1 MGAVFWNL
9 VVSLGRSR
17 PVNGADHFA
26 LNVKNTYAKN
36 KEAVCCGEVL
46 SCRVKLHIALCH
58 QSQKITLRCV
68 FKLVTSR
75 NLLCADWKS
84 LVYLR
89 FREIYNFPSS
99 FFLDLT

>member
-46 SCRVKLHIALCH
+46 LSCKTAYCPLPSISKNYIALCF
-58 QSQKITLRCV
+58 QTCYKQKFAVC
-68 FKLVTSR
+68 
-75 NLLCADWKS
+75 
-84 LVYLR
+84 
-89 FREIYNFPSS
+89 
-99 FFLDLT
+99 